1 MTPPFQQ
8 VQPAPLRQD
17 KFLLTDAHSPI
28 LSAVRLLQS
37 RMPVMG
43 KTPWDSAG
51 SDIILAEGAQ
61 QALEI
66 VSPPTSLLE

>member
-1 MTPPFQQ
+1 
-8 VQPAPLRQD
+8 
-17 KFLLTDAHSPI
+17 
-28 LSAVRLLQS
+28 
-37 RMPVMG
+37 MPVMG